1 MTAALP
7 KWENVA
13 ADGSDP
19 LWRCNDDEQMQFAVA
34 CELYG
39 FDLPAHDQWVM
50 ELPSAPLKELCLQHR
65 SLAHET
71 LRTNNRSA
79 AKLHLETLFFLKRLE
94 RREGYLLPLARRDAK
109 RQKGTRSPRRP
120 DIDRWIE
127 TQLSRRPDAKT
138 KDLWLTAPETVTDQI
153 GDDAFRKR
161 VCKQRKKISG
171 RK

>member
-19 LWRCNDDEQMQFAVA
+19 LWRCNDDEQMQFAIA

-39 FDLPAHDQWVM
+39 FDLPAHDLWIM
-50 ELPSAPLKELCLQHR
+50 DLPSAALKELCLQHR
-65 SLAHET
+65 SRAHET

-94 RREGYLLPLARRDAK
+94 RREDYLLPLARRDAK
-109 RQKGTRSPRRP
+109 RQKGVKLPRRP
-120 DIDRWIE
+120 DIDHWIE
-127 TQLSRRPDAKT
+127 TQLSRLPDAKPSH
-138 KDLWLTAPETVTDQI
+138 LWQMAPETITDQI
-153 GDDAFRKR
+153 GYERFRMR
-161 VCKQRKKISG
+161 VAKSKKSG